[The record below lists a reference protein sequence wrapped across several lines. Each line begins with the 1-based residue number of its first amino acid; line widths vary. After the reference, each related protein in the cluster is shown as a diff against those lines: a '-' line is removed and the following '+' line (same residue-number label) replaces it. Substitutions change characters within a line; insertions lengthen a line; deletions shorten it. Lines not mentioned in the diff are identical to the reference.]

1 LVEGPEARYTRQFYA
16 AYQDPTRAV
25 LEGLHTATH
34 ALRFG
39 AALEAAITYD
49 RDRLLAIAERLAPD
63 VLGAIEAHLEVVG
76 RELFAKLCRRKL
88 TSPLLSIA
96 GRPHQDIAASFAP
109 TGRPVLYLETPRN
122 PGNVGAVIR
131 VAAAAGVEAVVVSGT
146 VDPWSPL
153 VLRSGAGLQFAI
165 PAANAPLPTETTRPV
180 VTVDPRGEPVAT
192 AEPDPNSILVVGGE
206 RYGISPTLRELA
218 TRSVAVP
225 MRPGVAS
232 LNLATAVA
240 AVLFSWKAAAVA
252 RTGSDPW

>member
-1 LVEGPEARYTRQFYA
+1 MVEGAEARYLRQFYA
-16 AYQDPTRAV
+16 AYQDPACAV
-25 LEGLHTATH
+25 LEGLHPATH

-39 AALEAAITYD
+39 GALEAAITFD

-63 VLGAIEAHLEVVG
+63 VIAPIEAHLEVVG

-96 GRPHQDIAASFAP
+96 GRPRQDIARSLAP
-109 TGRPVLYLETPRN
+109 TGRPVLYLENPRN

-131 VAAAAGVEAVVVSGT
+131 VAAAAGVEAVLVSGT

-165 PAANAPLPTETTRPV
+165 PVANTALPTDTTRPI
-180 VTVDPRGEPVAT
+180 VTVDPRGEPIAA
-192 AEPDPNSILVVGGE
+192 AELDPDSILVVGGE
-206 RYGISPTLRELA
+206 RYGISAEVRELA

-232 LNLATAVA
+232 LNLATAVS
-240 AVLFSWKAAAVA
+240 AVLFSWKAAAQA
-252 RTGSDPW
+252 RTGSGPW